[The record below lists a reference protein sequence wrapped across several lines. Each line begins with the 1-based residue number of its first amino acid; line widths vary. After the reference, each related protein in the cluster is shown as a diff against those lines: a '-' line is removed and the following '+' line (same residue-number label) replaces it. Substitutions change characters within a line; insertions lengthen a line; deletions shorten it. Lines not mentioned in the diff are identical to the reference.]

1 MNLTIDEIKE
11 VIKNQSRRDD
21 GIRTLQLLL
30 AEDLLELHEKE
41 EAGNDR
47 RKRNSNQ

>member
-11 VIKNQSRRDD
+11 IIKNQSKRVD

-30 AEDLLELHEKE
+30 AEDLLKMYKKLE
-41 EAGNDR
+41 EAGNG
-47 RKRNSNQ
+47 